1 MIRKILTQAAVSA
14 IRIYRIA
21 ISPYNGPVCR
31 YTPSCSHYAEEALK
45 RYGPFRGTVK
55 AFIRLLRCHPFSA
68 GGHDPVR

>member
-1 MIRKILTQAAVSA
+1 MITRILKSAAISA

-21 ISPYNGPVCR
+21 ISPYYGPVCR

-45 RYGPFRGTVK
+45 KHGPFRGS
-55 AFIRLLRCHPFSA
+55 AMALQRLLRCHPFSA